1 MWPKRSV
8 ARKGEAVGRRRTKP
22 LGSGTEDPA
31 QAGPRR
37 GGTAR
42 REAGAVNQLNPK
54 MHFQILG
61 FWMRGKAHE

>member
-31 QAGPRR
+31 QQDPVGAALPAGRR
-37 GGTAR
+37 
-42 REAGAVNQLNPK
+42 VPSIN
-54 MHFQILG
+54 
-61 FWMRGKAHE
+61 